1 MKNIT
6 RRGFLQLTAATALV
20 CAAAPLT
27 GCRKKNK
34 KKLIIGTWYR
44 QGSDDLAFTIY
55 DDGTC
60 MIDNDYGKG
69 TWSIANEDQFSEI
82 FTIIA
87 IDKKSVTFGPP
98 NADKNTD
105 QTIGFWHTAEDA
117 KKNAG

>member
-1 MKNIT
+1 
-6 RRGFLQLTAATALV
+6 
-20 CAAAPLT
+20 
-27 GCRKKNK
+27 
-34 KKLIIGTWYR
+34 
-44 QGSDDLAFTIY
+44 
-55 DDGTC
+55 

-69 TWSIANEDQFSEI
+69 TWPIANEDQFTLTGFYGNSEI

-105 QTIGFWHTAEDA
+105 QTIVFWHTAEDA

>member
-1 MKNIT
+1 M
-6 RRGFLQLTAATALV
+6 V

-27 GCRKKNK
+27 GCGKKNK
-34 KKLIIGTWYR
+34 KELIIGTWYR

-69 TWSIANEDQFSEI
+69 TWSIANEDQFTLTGFYGNSEI

-105 QTIGFWHTAEDA
+105 QTIVFWHTAEDA